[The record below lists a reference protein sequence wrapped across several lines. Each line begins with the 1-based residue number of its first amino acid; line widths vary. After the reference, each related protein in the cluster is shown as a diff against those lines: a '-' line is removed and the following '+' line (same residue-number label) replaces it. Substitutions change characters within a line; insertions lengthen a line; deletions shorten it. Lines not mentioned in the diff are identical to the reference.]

1 MDKTEQ
7 ATFTQPP
14 SSIEIGSDAAAA
26 ARAYIEAILAR
37 DPLGAEHGPIYRTA
51 ERERLWANFEDRY
64 ERLVTGAYAKP
75 PREAVGI
82 ALSSI

>member
-1 MDKTEQ
+1 MDMIEQ
-7 ATFTQPP
+7 HTP
-14 SSIEIGSDAAAA
+14 SRIPSTVEIGSDAAAA
-26 ARAYIEAILAR
+26 ARAYIEAIVAR
-37 DPLGAEHGPIYRTA
+37 DPLAAEHGPIYRTA

-82 ALSSI
+82 ALSAI